1 MAVKFLRKPKI
12 LLFLP
17 IIFFSSCQLTTSGVE
32 NKSLI
37 KEDVSESALN
47 NEKKIAEKKD
57 ISKNNE
63 DEIKKKTLKENKEN
77 KRILDF
83 FTDLFDPESEEKP
96 NLTKEPQQQ
105 KKKKLKKSA
114 KELENNNKKIDKP
127 KEQQSIIKV
136 EEDKD
141 EKRILDFFSKI
152 FTPKDP
158 DEKKIKSELN
168 SEKPIKLKKQNIEI
182 NDKKENF
189 VEKTIPFE
197 ITEIT
202 EEPNV
207 SNERRDS
214 VNTFKN
220 NSNDIVKNLENEE
233 DFNQEDPKKNII
245 QVEPKQELA
254 VLNIKPKELKKEL
267 RREPV
272 NNFVG
277 LLLPLTGEKRSAG
290 KLVLDTFRYSLATN
304 PKNIIFKIY
313 DTKGTAAGAIEA
325 AKKGKNDD
333 VRIFIGPVFSYET
346 AAIKTSF
353 KYDKNITFFSLSPD
367 LNNISNN
374 IIVSGQNP
382 KDQVSCIVND
392 LSKKDVRKILLIH
405 HYDRYGEVIK
415 QSLKETLDK
424 VFFQNIDLSYF
435 TVFPGQNINKDI
447 MEISNFEE
455 RKQALKNQRKLLE
468 KDKTIDLTE
477 KKFQL
482 KKLERQLTFGVPF
495 DAIIIASE
503 GDRLTEI
510 LSHLAFYDINSSNT
524 LIYGTSLWEDTIKN
538 DKVFDNTFFV
548 SNLKSRGTE
557 FIKNYKN
564 VFQKKPTT
572 VNFHLFDLIDL
583 VDEFKFYENYP
594 NDKIHVGEFSNTK
607 LNSGSLKRETFIKK
621 NIGMNQT
628 KNIFSCRLDAI

>member
-1 MAVKFLRKPKI
+1 M
-12 LLFLP
+12 
-17 IIFFSSCQLTTSGVE
+17 
-32 NKSLI
+32 
-37 KEDVSESALN
+37 
-47 NEKKIAEKKD
+47 
-57 ISKNNE
+57 
-63 DEIKKKTLKENKEN
+63 
-77 KRILDF
+77 
-83 FTDLFDPESEEKP
+83 
-96 NLTKEPQQQ
+96 
-105 KKKKLKKSA
+105 
-114 KELENNNKKIDKP
+114 
-127 KEQQSIIKV
+127 
-136 EEDKD
+136 
-141 EKRILDFFSKI
+141 DFFSKI

-233 DFNQEDPKKNII
+233 GFNQEDPKKNII

-367 LNNISNN
+367 LSNISNN